1 MSFWSLPDGKLLKT
15 IIGDNEELLGESVIS
30 PNGQTL
36 TSIKTRLSNNNLEHA
51 ICLWNLSDVKTP
63 LSKFTTQDISK
74 IEEIRD
80 STMKPSVRNALEFT
94 LSLIRLKQQF
104 DIDIEDVSSDVQF
117 SEFDIEI
124 DG

>member
-1 MSFWSLPDGKLLKT
+1 L
-15 IIGDNEELLGESVIS
+15 
-30 PNGQTL
+30 
-36 TSIKTRLSNNNLEHA
+36 
-51 ICLWNLSDVKTP
+51 CNLSDVDTT